1 MMHLLLI
8 VIYFAFISMGLPD
21 SILGAAWPS
30 MYPELEISV
39 SWAGI
44 ISFIIAAG
52 TIISAL
58 CADRLIGKFG
68 TAKITVVS
76 IGLSALSLFGFS
88 VASDFWML
96 CLFALPYGLAAGS
109 IDSGL
114 NNFAALHY
122 KSRHL
127 SWLHCAWGIGT
138 IIGPY
143 ILGFVLLNDM
153 GWRAS
158 YRILSVIM
166 LLLFI
171 IVLISLPLW
180 RKGNGNSET
189 EGAAAHIPLKKLVGL
204 PGVKA
209 AMIAFFCYCALEQTV
224 MLWAGS
230 YMVLNNG
237 LSAEA
242 AARLSSLFFIGI
254 TAGRAISGFLTI
266 KIGDDTL
273 IRIGYSIIGL
283 GILAMILPFGDIC
296 TFAGLGLIGL
306 GCAPVY
312 PCTIHATPL
321 HFGKDRSQSVISIQ
335 LASAY
340 TGISLMPPLFGLLAG
355 KIGVFLM
362 PFYLAVILILMII
375 MHERVLKLTKSS
387 ETSFHQS
394 QYKSGKSH
402 SIEF

>member
-8 VIYFAFISMGLPD
+8 VIYLAFVSMGLPD
-21 SILGAAWPS
+21 SMLGAAWPS

-39 SWAGI
+39 SCAGI
-44 ISFIIAAG
+44 ISFIVAVG

-58 CADRLIGKFG
+58 CADRLIEKFG
-68 TAKITVVS
+68 TAKVTVVS

-88 VASDFWML
+88 AAVEFWML

-143 ILGFVLLNDM
+143 ILGFVLSNSM

-158 YRILSVIM
+158 YRILFLIM
-166 LLLFI
+166 LILFI
-171 IVLISLPLW
+171 AVVVSLPLW
-180 RKGNGNSET
+180 KKENENANSEET
-189 EGAAAHIPLKKLVGL
+189 ATHIPLKKLIRL
-204 PGVKA
+204 PGVKE

-237 LSAEA
+237 ISADT
-242 AARLSSLFFIGI
+242 AARLASLFFIGI
-254 TAGRAISGFLTI
+254 TAGRAICGFLTI
-266 KIGDDTL
+266 KFGDDML
-273 IRIGYSIIGL
+273 IRIGYGIIGVGVIAMLLPL
-283 GILAMILPFGDIC
+283 GNLC
-296 TFAGLGLIGL
+296 TFAGLILIGL

-340 TGISLMPPLFGLLAG
+340 TGICLMPPLFGLIAG

-362 PFYLAVILILMII
+362 PFYLAAILMLMII
-375 MHERVLKLTKSS
+375 MHARALKLTESK
-387 ETSFHQS
+387 EIHR
-394 QYKSGKSH
+394 
-402 SIEF
+402 